1 MKYAVIGGAGFVGR
15 HLTDYLLKNDHD
27 VIVIDNLHNSNIE
40 NISNFF
46 GNVDFHKLDILEKE
60 KLKSLIRNVDG
71 IFHHAALIDVQE
83 SFIQTKK
90 YFDVNV
96 LGTQRIFE
104 LAEELG
110 LKTVFASSA
119 SIYGNPKQIPIVE
132 NSERS
137 PLNPYGQT
145 KLEGE
150 YLAEKFSENGVSIIG
165 LRYFNIYGNGQSD
178 SYAGVITKF
187 FKDALQKK
195 PPKINDNGSQTR
207 DFVYV
212 GDVARANLFAMES
225 KTKSGFINI
234 GSGVSMTILEL
245 ANIIIKKFG
254 LDAEPIFCEPLKG
267 EIKDSQASIELAK
280 KLLNWE
286 PNTALDEWLESQ
298 IKK

>member
-40 NISNFF
+40 NISNFLD
-46 GNVDFHKLDILEKE
+46 NVDFHKLDILEKE

-286 PNTALDEWLESQ
+286 PNAKLEDWIESQ
-298 IKK
+298 V